1 MLQQSWTAQVQ
12 FIAIN
17 GFERLTMR
25 WLSMMLFGL
34 VIALAGCSVHV
45 PGEDVYIDVGGGHH
59 THGGFCPPGQAKKGN
74 C

>member
-1 MLQQSWTAQVQ
+1 
-12 FIAIN
+12 
-17 GFERLTMR
+17 MR